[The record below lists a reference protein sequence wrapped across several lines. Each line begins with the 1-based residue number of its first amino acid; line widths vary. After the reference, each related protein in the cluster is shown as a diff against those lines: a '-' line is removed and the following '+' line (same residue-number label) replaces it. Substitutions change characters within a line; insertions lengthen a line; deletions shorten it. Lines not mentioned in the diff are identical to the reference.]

1 MALDIATARA
11 DVAKLYIAAFDRVP
25 DSAGLDFWVNTY
37 MAGTDT
43 LSTIS
48 QKFTSSTEYQTA
60 YPSYLTTAEYVE
72 RIYVNVFNRASDAT
86 GKAFWVDAITTG
98 KLTNGTLLKAMVDA
112 AGTNGSNDGLMLAN
126 QASFGVWAA
135 VNQVPFATANAQLSS
150 ITSVATT
157 LTAAQTAVAGSVG
170 SSAGQTFT
178 LTSGADNVAGTS
190 GNDTIKAV
198 VDAQDAALG
207 ATSAKVTTIQATDD
221 IKGGS
226 GVDTLTIISSG
237 NVANVVTPLFLA
249 DVEKVSVKDIE
260 NTSTTTVNLAS
271 ATGVTEVINDGSVN
285 DIVFQNIGSAA
296 VTVKNLAS
304 AGLDTTF
311 TRSAAASVTSAL
323 TINLENLGNAAATGN
338 IAAVQVGNV
347 FSTDAN
353 NDATAVTVNTTGYV
367 SLLQLEATGNAGA
380 GHTAETVTI
389 NAAGTTIFG
398 PNAAAIGIIGFDT
411 TKAGTIVVK
420 GAGAVSLNTLAA
432 VVQTVDASASTG
444 ALTVVGTVYKTG
456 TNAAALA
463 APGLKITGGSGNDS
477 ITADGVASAVINAG
491 AGNDTVTINNGT
503 LAAGA
508 SIIGGDG
515 TDTISMTSADI
526 VTLSAQTAAGT
537 ALRSTISGFEKL
549 SVSNAMGASLNA
561 AQAGSYNYV
570 VLSDDVGAA
579 YNLSGLTTGATIEL
593 RNLGVQTGVLSA
605 VVTDAATTS
614 TDVLNIKLAANLTN
628 ANSTAQATNKV
639 SIQGINNVNVEAVDR
654 VDDVLDNSAAANA
667 QDGGADEGYTLELTS
682 GANLNKLTITGTSAV
697 SYTLNADTT
706 AVNLIDASA
715 SKGNMEIDVSAFA
728 GTERV
733 EIKGSLGTNTI
744 TGDDAAFGE
753 KITGGAKA
761 DSITGGAGADDMTG
775 NGGRDYFT
783 QGAAAS
789 GLTAATIDQ
798 ITDFGKVTVAATA
811 AEVGA
816 MTNMATFQAAATAK
830 GGADADIIDFTAVTA
845 IASDISTFTTGI
857 LAALEAIDA
866 TSTEFTGKDI
876 SVNSVKGLITLSG
889 ADKAMVDTLA
899 EWIAVANLAA
909 EANGETAAFEFS
921 GKTYLFQQQAVGD
934 ELIELTGVT
943 GVTGVVLAGGAVA
956 AAVGDVFVL

>member
-1 MALDIATARA
+1 MFLPN
-11 DVAKLYIAAFDRVP
+11 LP
-25 DSAGLDFWVNTY
+25 
-37 MAGTDT
+37 
-43 LSTIS
+43 
-48 QKFTSSTEYQTA
+48 
-60 YPSYLTTAEYVE
+60 
-72 RIYVNVFNRASDAT
+72 
-86 GKAFWVDAITTG
+86 
-98 KLTNGTLLKAMVDA
+98 
-112 AGTNGSNDGLMLAN
+112 
-126 QASFGVWAA
+126 
-135 VNQVPFATANAQLSS
+135 
-150 ITSVATT
+150 
-157 LTAAQTAVAGSVG
+157 AAQTAVAGSVG
-170 SSAGQTFT
+170 SSAGSTYV
-178 LTSGADNVAGTS
+178 LTSAADNIAGTS

-226 GVDTLTIISSG
+226 GIDTLSIIASG
-237 NVANVVTPLFLA
+237 NTANVVTPLFLA

-260 NTSTTTVNLAS
+260 NTATTTVNLAS
-271 ATGVTEVINDGSVN
+271 ATGVTEVINDSSVN
-285 DIVFQNIGSAA
+285 DIAFQNIGTAA
-296 VTVKNLAS
+296 VTVQNLAS
-304 AGLDTTF
+304 ASLDTTF

-323 TINLENLGNAAATGN
+323 TINLANLGNAAATGN

-347 FSTDAN
+347 LSLDNN

-367 SLLQLEATGNAGA
+367 SLTQLEVTGTGGA

-398 PNAAAIGIIGFDT
+398 AAAGGVDLIGFDT
-411 TKAGTIVVK
+411 TKAGKIVVT
-420 GAGAVSLNTLAA
+420 GAGAVTLNNLAA

-444 ALTVVGTVYKTG
+444 ALTVTGTVYNTG

-491 AGNDTVTINNGT
+491 AGNDTVTVNSST

-515 TDTISMTSADI
+515 TDTISMVSADV

-549 SVSNAMGASLNA
+549 SVSNTMGASLNA
-561 AQAGSYNYV
+561 AQAGGYNYV
-570 VLSDDVGAA
+570 VLSGDVGAA

-593 RNLGVQTGVLSA
+593 RGLGVQTGVLSA

-614 TDVLNIKLAANLTN
+614 TDVLNIKLAANLTD
-628 ANSTAQATNKV
+628 ANSAAQATNKV

-654 VDDVLDNSAAANA
+654 VNDVLDDSAAATA
-667 QDGGADEGYTLELTS
+667 QDGGADEGYTLQLTS
-682 GANLNKLTITGTSAV
+682 GANLDKLTITGTSAV

-706 AVNLIDASA
+706 AVTLIDASA
-715 SKGNMEIDVSAFA
+715 STGNMVIDVSAFA

-733 EIKGSLGTNTI
+733 EIKGSKGTNTI
-744 TGDDAAFGE
+744 TGDDASFGE

-775 NGGRDYFT
+775 NGGRDYFI
-783 QGAAAS
+783 QAAAAS
-789 GLTAATIDQ
+789 GLTAATVDQ
-798 ITDFGKVTVAATA
+798 ITDFGKVTVAVTAT
-811 AEVGA
+811 EVGA
-816 MTNMATFQAAATAK
+816 MTDIATFQAAATAK
-830 GGADADIIDFTAVTA
+830 GGAEADIIDFTAATTTA
-845 IASDISTFTTGI
+845 IASDISTFSTGI

-876 SVNSVKGLITLSG
+876 TVNSVKGLLTLNG

-899 EWIAVANLAA
+899 EWIAIANLAA
-909 EANGETAAFEFS
+909 ETNGETAAFEFS
-921 GKTYLFQQQAVGD
+921 GKTYLFQQQAAGD

-943 GVTGVVLAGGAVA
+943 GVTGVVLIGGAVA